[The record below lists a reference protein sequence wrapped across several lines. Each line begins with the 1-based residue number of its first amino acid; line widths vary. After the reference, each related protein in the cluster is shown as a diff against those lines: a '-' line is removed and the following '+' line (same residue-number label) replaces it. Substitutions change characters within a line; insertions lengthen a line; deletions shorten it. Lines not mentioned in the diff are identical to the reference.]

1 VSTRLRLALACVA
14 LAAPIV
20 PSSRRA
26 TWRAQWR
33 ADLFH
38 YAQWLDRH
46 RPTGTTRRALA
57 LASRTAGCLPH
68 AIALRLQQW
77 SPRMLSHDLKF
88 AWRMLVGRP
97 SFTLVAILIL
107 GLGIGANATI
117 FSWVETVLLQPI
129 PGVESSRLIALHG
142 KTTSRDD
149 LSFSYPDF
157 IDIRS
162 ARLEGLD
169 DVIAFRGVAMNLRG
183 DGEPVRLW
191 GEMVT
196 PNFFDVLRITPVLG
210 RGFTEAEGTTNGREA
225 VAVLS
230 YAAWHKHFTGDP
242 AIVGRNITLNGRPFT
257 VIGIAPEG
265 FRGTMI
271 GLSLDVFVP
280 ITMQRAFMSGDR
292 LPQRGTAFL
301 QVYGRL
307 APDATMQQAHV
318 SLDVAAARLWS
329 DHRENDR
336 RGIATEPVWR
346 DGAAGLLL
354 PVMTTLMAV
363 VGVVLLIACA
373 NLAGLM
379 LARAAGRQRE
389 VAVRLAVGASRGRV
403 VRQFLVESTLLAGLG
418 GVAGILLAR
427 WTSGLLMAL
436 IPATPFP
443 VRFDASVSPRVVFF
457 SLAVT
462 FVAAVAFGLLPALR
476 ASRPD
481 VGAALKDAAT
491 AVSGGAARTR
501 LRHSLV
507 VAQVALS
514 LLLLVCAALFVR
526 GLAHAS
532 RVDPG
537 FAMRD
542 GVIAA
547 VDLLP
552 NGYDEASGSAFHRE
566 LLARVSAL
574 PGVASASIAYSMPL
588 DISGGSD
595 MGIDIDGYQPS
606 PGEEVGAAYNRV
618 GPRYFETMGIAM
630 VAGRPI
636 DDRDVDGR
644 QLSVVVNETMAKKYW
659 GGTNAVGRV
668 IRFGSGPAVIVGI
681 ARDGKYRQLNEA
693 PRNFLYVPIA
703 QYFRHDALLIV
714 KTVGDA
720 APVIPMLQAQVR
732 GLDPNLPLF
741 DVRTVG
747 EHMKMSVFIPRMA
760 GVILTVFGALA
771 LLLAVVGLYSVV
783 AFGVAQRTREIG
795 VRVALGASRGSV
807 VRLVLRQGLKLTAI
821 GLVIGLA
828 FAAAAAQALR
838 SQLMGVAPT
847 DLASFA
853 GTAIL
858 LLAVALIACA
868 LPALRAARLDPVRAL
883 RLD

>member
-1 VSTRLRLALACVA
+1 
-14 LAAPIV
+14 
-20 PSSRRA
+20 
-26 TWRAQWR
+26 
-33 ADLFH
+33 
-38 YAQWLDRH
+38 
-46 RPTGTTRRALA
+46 
-57 LASRTAGCLPH
+57 
-68 AIALRLQQW
+68 
-77 SPRMLSHDLKF
+77 MLSHDLKF
-88 AWRMLVGRP
+88 GWRMLVSRP
-97 SFTLVAILIL
+97 AFTLVAVLIL

-117 FSWVETVLLQPI
+117 FSWVESVILQPI
-129 PGVESSRLIALHG
+129 PAVESSPLIALHG
-142 KTTSRDD
+142 KTISRDD

-157 IDIRS
+157 LDLRS
-162 ARLEGLD
+162 AHPEGLED
-169 DVIAFRGVAMNLRG
+169 LIAFRGVAMNLRG
-183 DGEPVRLW
+183 NGEPVRLW
-191 GEMVT
+191 GELVT
-196 PNFFDVLRITPVLG
+196 PNFFDVLRVTPILG
-210 RGFTEAEGTTNGREA
+210 RGFREAEGSTRDKEA

-230 YAAWHKHFTGDP
+230 HAAWMKHFEGDP
-242 AIVGRNITLNGRPFT
+242 AVVGRDITLNARPFT

-292 LPQRGTAFL
+292 LTQRGTAFL

-307 APDATMQQAHV
+307 APGATIQQAQA
-318 SLDVAAARLWS
+318 SLDVAAARVSS

-336 RGIATEPVWR
+336 RGIRARPVWR

-354 PVMTTLMAV
+354 PVMATLMAV

-403 VRQFLVESTLLAGLG
+403 IRQFLVESALLAALG
-418 GVAGILLAR
+418 GIAGIVLAG

-443 VRFDASVSPRVVFF
+443 VRFDASVSPRVMFF
-457 SLAVT
+457 SLIAT
-462 FVAAVAFGLLPALR
+462 FVAAIAFGLLPALR

-481 VGAALKDAAT
+481 VGAALKDAA
-491 AVSGGAARTR
+491 APVSGGAARGR
-501 LRHSLV
+501 VRHLLV

-514 LLLLVCAALFVR
+514 LLLLVCAALFLR

-537 FAMRD
+537 FDLRN

-552 NGYDEASGSAFHRE
+552 NGYDEASGSVFHKN
-566 LLARVSAL
+566 LLARVSEV
-574 PGVASASIAYSMPL
+574 PGVETATIAYSMPL
-588 DISGGSD
+588 DIGSGSD
-595 MGIDIDGYQPS
+595 MAVDIEGYQPA
-606 PGEEVGAAYNRV
+606 PDEEILCAYNRV
-618 GPRYFETMGIAM
+618 GPRYFETMGIRM

-644 QLSVVVNETMAKKYW
+644 QLSVVVNETMARKYW
-659 GGTNAVGRV
+659 GGNAIGRV

-681 ARDGKYRQLNEA
+681 ASDGKYRQINET

-714 KTVGDA
+714 RTAGDA
-720 APVIPMLQAQVR
+720 ASTIPALQAQVR

-741 DVRTVG
+741 DVRTVD
-747 EHMKMSVFIPRMA
+747 EHLKMSVFIPRMA
-760 GVILTVFGALA
+760 SVILTLFGALA

-795 VRVALGASRGSV
+795 VRVALGASRASV
-807 VRLVLRQGLKLTAI
+807 VRLVLRQGMKLTAI
-821 GLVIGLA
+821 GLIVGIGLA
-828 FAAAAAQALR
+828 VAAAQALR

-847 DLASFA
+847 DLASFGGPA
-853 GTAIL
+853 VL
-858 LLAVALIACA
+858 LLVVALIACVI
-868 LPALRAARLDPVRAL
+868 PAFRAARLDPVRAL